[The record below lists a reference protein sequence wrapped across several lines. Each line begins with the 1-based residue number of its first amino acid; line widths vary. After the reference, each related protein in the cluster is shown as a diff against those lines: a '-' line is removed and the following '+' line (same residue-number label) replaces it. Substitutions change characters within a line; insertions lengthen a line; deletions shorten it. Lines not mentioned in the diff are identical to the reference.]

1 MRAGRDRL
9 KGKAM
14 GPKTQKN
21 LYEAFVAEAK
31 AHFRL
36 LAYAA
41 KAEEEGLPEIAALFR
56 AVAEAERIHAT
67 RNLQLLGDVVVK
79 DTETNLQAS
88 FEREEQAAGAY
99 YPRFIQDAEAEGDR
113 RAALSFG
120 HARDVEEEHADLY
133 RQALRHLM
141 SGTAPAYQVCQVCGY
156 IAEGEPP
163 ERCPVCGAP
172 REQFQPVP

>member
-1 MRAGRDRL
+1 
-9 KGKAM
+9 M
-14 GPKTQKN
+14 GPKTEKN
-21 LYEAFVAEAK
+21 LYEAFVGEAK
-31 AHFRL
+31 AYFRL

-41 KAEEEGLPEIAALFR
+41 KAEEEGLPEVAALFR

-79 DTETNLQAS
+79 ETEANLQAS
-88 FEREEQAAGAY
+88 FAREERAAGVY
-99 YPRFIQDAEAEGDR
+99 YPRFIQEAEEEGER
-113 RAALSFG
+113 RAAISFS

-141 SGTAPAYQVCQVCGY
+141 QGTAPAYQVCQVCGY
-156 IAEGEPP
+156 IVDGEPP

-172 REQFQPVP
+172 REQFHPVP